1 MKNIIIVLL
10 VLFGATALIQS
21 QSSIIYDAE
30 TALDIQS
37 GADVCTDSLI
47 MNGAFTGNGT
57 VCGLVIGI
65 IPVSVEIP
73 KSYELFSNYPNPF
86 NPVTKIRFSIP
97 RSTYTKLTIFNVT
110 GKAVAV
116 LVNENVSPGKYE
128 VDWDA
133 SQSASGVYYYMLEAD
148 GFKAT
153 KKMVLIK

>member
-1 MKNIIIVLL
+1 MEL
-10 VLFGATALIQS
+10 S
-21 QSSIIYDAE
+21 R
-30 TALDIQS
+30 
-37 GADVCTDSLI
+37 
-47 MNGAFTGNGT
+47 NGS

-73 KSYELFSNYPNPF
+73 KAYELFSNYPNPF
-86 NPVTKIRFSIP
+86 NPATKIRFSIP

-153 KKMVLIK
+153 KRWY